1 MTYRPPGF
9 KSNVI
14 AHNVMAKHGI
24 VFPED
29 ADLKICIDC
38 VEKSADELLR
48 VQREGGIKVLVNSHG
63 GLNVTPE
70 SLPYVLSLMTQ
81 GRLVFIPDDT
91 MPENEIGLLYRDADK
106 RLKTMRLTNI
116 GDDKPEEEK

>member
-1 MTYRPPGF
+1 
-9 KSNVI
+9 
-14 AHNVMAKHGI
+14 MAKHGI